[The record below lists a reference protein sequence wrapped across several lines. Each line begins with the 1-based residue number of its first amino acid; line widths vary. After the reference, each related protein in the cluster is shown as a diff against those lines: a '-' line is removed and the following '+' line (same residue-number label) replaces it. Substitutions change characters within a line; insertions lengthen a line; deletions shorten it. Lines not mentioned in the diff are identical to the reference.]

1 MKKALF
7 ICMLLLTV
15 SNSVVS
21 QEISPVSWESSS
33 EKINDN
39 EYYLLF
45 TATIKTGW
53 HLYNLQIPEGGP
65 IATSFTFDKTKS
77 VKFLGKVFSEDSPII
92 SYDKSFN
99 MELEYFSNKVIFKQK
114 IKINKGKSTKVLG
127 NIRFMCCDDHQCIP
141 PAVHKFE
148 ILIK

>member
-15 SNSVVS
+15 TTSVVS
-21 QEISPVSWESSS
+21 QEINPVSWESSS

-45 TATIKTGW
+45 TATIQPGW

-77 VKFLGKVFSEDSPII
+77 VKFEGKVFSENTPIK
-92 SYDKSFN
+92 SYDKSFS

-114 IKINKGKSTKVLG
+114 IKINKGNSTKVKG

-141 PAVHKFE
+141 PTEHNFE
-148 ILIK
+148 ISIN